1 MKRLLAALL
10 LIASAVTT
18 ISATDPI
25 RSQAVDSLIGDQR
38 VVYFGNEKLTPQ
50 QDSIRRLVTMF
61 YYDQFR
67 NFQDP
72 AAPYFLFMSRDANLA
87 MGVGGVVRMR
97 GYFDPGN
104 SMPIPG
110 FSPYFIPMGR
120 TPLNR
125 NHFDTTPAGTALFFR
140 VIGRSS
146 KIGTYQLYIEA
157 KFNGYGSRDF
167 KLSKSYAVIG
177 DWTVGYAPSTF
188 SDGSAVPP
196 TVDSNGPTM
205 KMDNTAVLVR
215 YMHTFKNGLSLAAS
229 VETPAMTLQTQDG
242 VTAAR
247 STTVPNFAALV
258 QYSWARD
265 QHVRL
270 SAITRFLPYRD
281 LINGRN
287 HTPVGYGVQLSTVFN
302 PTPAIT
308 VYGTVNAG
316 KSYSNFGGDFM
327 LGQYDLI
334 ENSRTP
340 GKLDLVPGWGYFVGL
355 GYHFSTKLFTTVTFG
370 QGRFLPSRGVPGTD
384 YKYGLYGAANIF
396 YDVIPRVRIGGEFNF
411 GKRRDFDGSQ
421 NYARRIGAMCQ
432 FSF

>member
-1 MKRLLAALL
+1 MKGLLSGLIL
-10 LIASAVTT
+10 LIMSTSAAYAVE
-18 ISATDPI
+18 PI
-25 RSQAVDSLIGDQR
+25 RSQALDSLINSHR
-38 VVYFGNEKLTPQ
+38 YIYFGDEKITPE
-50 QDSIRRLVTMF
+50 QDSIRRLVSNF

-104 SMPIPG
+104 SMSIPG
-110 FSPYFIPMGR
+110 FSPYYIPMHR

-125 NHFDTTPAGTALFFR
+125 DHFDTTPAGTALFFR

-167 KLSKSYAVIG
+167 KLSKSYAIIG
-177 DWTVGYAPSTF
+177 DWTVGYATSTF

-196 TVDSNGPTM
+196 TVDSYGPTM

-215 YMHTFKNGLSLAAS
+215 YMHTFKKGISVAAS
-229 VETPAMTLQTQDG
+229 VETPAMDLQTEDG

-247 STTVPNFAALV
+247 ATTFPNLAALV

-265 QHVRL
+265 QHIRL

-281 LINGRN
+281 LLDNTN
-287 HTPVGYGVQLSTVFN
+287 HTPVGYGLQLSTVFN
-302 PTPAIT
+302 PTSAIT
-308 VYGTVNAG
+308 VYGTINGG

-327 LGQYDLI
+327 LGEYDLVNNPTKAGRL
-334 ENSRTP
+334 E
-340 GKLDLVPGWGYFVGL
+340 LVPGWGYFVGL
-355 GYHFSTKLFTTVTFG
+355 GYHFSTKLYTTVMFA
-370 QGRFLPSRGVPGTD
+370 QGRYLPTHDRPGSD
-384 YKYGLYGAANIF
+384 YKYGLFAAANIF
-396 YDVIPRVRIGGEFNF
+396 YDMTPRVRIGGEFNF
-411 GKRRDFDGSQ
+411 GKRKNFDKEQ

>member
-1 MKRLLAALL
+1 MKKTLMMLVAAAALTPSMQ
-10 LIASAVTT
+10 AA
-18 ISATDPI
+18 DPV
-25 RSQAVDSLIGDQR
+25 RSQAVDSLIADQHYI
-38 VVYFGNEKLTPQ
+38 YFGNEGHTPR
-50 QDSIRRLVTMF
+50 QDSIRQLVEHF

-110 FSPYFIPMGR
+110 FSPYFIPMGE

-140 VIGRSS
+140 VIGRSK

-167 KLSKSYAVIG
+167 KLSKSYATVG

-215 YMHTFKNGLSLAAS
+215 YMHTFKSGLSLAAS
-229 VETPAMTLQTQDG
+229 VETPDMTLQTQDG
-242 VTAAR
+242 ITAAR
-247 STTVPNFAALV
+247 STTVPNLAGLI

-270 SAITRFLPYRD
+270 SAIARFLPYRD
-281 LINGRN
+281 LLTGKNY
-287 HTPVGYGVQLSTVFN
+287 TPVGYGLQLSTVLN
-302 PTPAIT
+302 PTPALT
-308 VYGTVNAG
+308 LYGTLNGG
-316 KSYSNFGGDFM
+316 KSYANYGGDFM
-327 LGQYDLI
+327 LGQYDLV
-334 ENSRTP
+334 ENTAQEGR
-340 GKLDLVPGWGYFVGL
+340 LDLVPGWGCFLGA
-355 GYHFSTKLFTTVTFG
+355 GYHFSPKLFTTLIFG
-370 QGRFLPSRGVPGTD
+370 EGRYLPTHGRPGSD
-384 YKYGLYGAANIF
+384 YKYGMYAAANVF
-396 YDVIPRVRIGGEFNF
+396 YDVIPRVRIGLEYNF
-411 GKRRDFDGSQ
+411 ATRKNFDGEQ
-421 NYARRIGAMCQ
+421 KCANRIGAMCL